1 MPKSPCPLLLDD
13 AMNRSRPS
21 DVLVIFP
28 SRLGW
33 MALVGAGPALKLLTF
48 GHSSAKKAAAGLAR
62 RFEGDVRRGDWNRR
76 LVQRLQ
82 AYASGARDDF
92 LDAEVDFGPQTPFQR
107 RVLERCR
114 HIPYGVTVTYG
125 QLAEQ
130 AGFPGAARAVGR
142 CMAANPIPLVIPCH
156 RVIGADKGLC
166 GYSGSGG
173 IAMKRR
179 LLVLE
184 AGPLQHA

>member
-1 MPKSPCPLLLDD
+1 VVF
-13 AMNRSRPS
+13 R
-21 DVLVIFP
+21 

-33 MALVGAGPALKLLTF
+33 MALVGSGPALKLLTF
-48 GHSSAKKAAAGLAR
+48 GHPSAKKAAAELAR
-62 RFEGDVRRGDWNRR
+62 QLEGDVRPGNWNRN

-82 AYASGARDDF
+82 AYASGAPDDF
-92 LDAEVDFGPQTPFQR
+92 LGVEVDFGPRTPFQR

-114 HIPYGVTVTYG
+114 RIPYGMTLTYG

-142 CMAANPIPLVIPCH
+142 CLAANPIPLVIPCH

-179 LLVLE
+179 LLLLE
-184 AGPLQHA
+184 AGQLHRK